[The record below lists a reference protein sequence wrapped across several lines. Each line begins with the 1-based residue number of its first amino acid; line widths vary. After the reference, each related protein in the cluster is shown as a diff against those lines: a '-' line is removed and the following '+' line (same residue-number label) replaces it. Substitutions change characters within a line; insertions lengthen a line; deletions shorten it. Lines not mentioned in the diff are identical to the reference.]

1 VKSAAEAS
9 VAEASVAEASVAA
22 AEATVAAAEAMATTV
37 STPLGWGNL
46 HWADNCRGGRYR
58 CGISRGSSTQE
69 HCARHRACA
78 DCAGGDAAG

>member
-1 VKSAAEAS
+1 VESAAKAAVTAAKAMSEAA
-9 VAEASVAEASVAA
+9 VTTAEP
-22 AEATVAAAEAMATTV
+22 MATTV
-37 STPLGWGNL
+37 STPLGWGNM
-46 HWADNCRGGRYR
+46 HWADNCRDGRYR